1 MQAALQHIYK
11 HHQNGDGWVTLAKK
25 DKGVYKQYHYKI
37 DELQDKLT
45 EWIGEDVYFSQN
57 TFYRPQ
63 RRIENLRQLRSLY
76 CDIDFYKTGLTVNQV
91 MMALELD
98 YFRQTIPEP
107 NYIIYSGRGIVLVWL
122 IEPVPIMALPRWQA
136 VENFIVNQ
144 LKPFGADTQASDAA
158 RIFRLAGTINSK
170 NKKTVTVEYR
180 HDFRYDLEQLK
191 LDYLPE
197 IKKEK
202 RQKEQKPKTQK
213 KIESI
218 FNIYTLHFNR
228 LRDLCKI
235 IELRN
240 HHMTGYRELTLFL
253 YRYWSCCFLSDKEE
267 ALNQTLSLNAEFTE
281 PLKEREVERATK
293 SAERAYDQ
301 WLLNVSNGTYK
312 RGGYNFTNQKI
323 ISMLDITDDEQKHLK
338 TIINK
343 DEKQR
348 RNTIAK
354 RNNRREKGT
363 MERKRYIECQ
373 KDITY
378 QKLQALRKLIAENPY
393 LKNKELAEMLSVS
406 PARVSQLKK
415 ML

>member
-1 MQAALQHIYK
+1 
-11 HHQNGDGWVTLAKK
+11 
-25 DKGVYKQYHYKI
+25 
-37 DELQDKLT
+37 
-45 EWIGEDVYFSQN
+45 
-57 TFYRPQ
+57 
-63 RRIENLRQLRSLY
+63 
-76 CDIDFYKTGLTVNQV
+76 
-91 MMALELD
+91 MALELD